1 MEKKDIIRL
10 IQELDS
16 YVEEYSHEYTT
27 ASMKESNFRLEHK
40 ESEYTEEDKIKYHQL
55 ESAVD
60 YYRDKLEFLG
70 QVKEV
75 LESLINKE

>member
-1 MEKKDIIRL
+1 MEKIDIIKL

-16 YVEEYSHEYTT
+16 YVEEYSHDYST
-27 ASMKESNFRLEHK
+27 ASMKETYFRLEHEK
-40 ESEYTEEDKIKYHQL
+40 SGYTEEDKIKYHQL

-75 LESLINKE
+75 LESLINKQ